1 MYINLEEQKVRVED
15 FISNLIPDFILEEN
29 PLFLDFL
36 KTYFR
41 SREAYG
47 SDIDLIR
54 NILKYRTVEK
64 LFSIVDSTILSV
76 DIENYDSTITVESTE
91 GWPDK
96 YGLLQIDDE
105 IIGYEYKTDT
115 EFVNCYRGFSGA
127 TSLGKYTTNISY
139 TFNSTESVGHSS
151 GTVVKNIGNL
161 FLKEF
166 LFYFKQKYLPGFE
179 NISFYEGIDPNLV
192 LSKIKDFYSA
202 KGTLNSF
209 EILFKLLYGEESK
222 IVLPKE
228 NTISPSNSLYIDA
241 FTVVVEVKDGDVE
254 EIKGSSIYQDANVAE
269 SIPSAVG
276 VVYNVDFLFSKEL
289 PQRIFEGAT
298 ASQSGNIITVNLPNH
313 GFSMGDPVFIEFSAD
328 GSGETSIS
336 RVFPEIYVSDLNTF
350 SVYAE
355 NSKNILSQNAIVNS
369 IKTSKSDFYRLQLNK
384 IDGEFVFSG
393 KTKLISDVNVTDT
406 TIFVDSTI
414 GFPESGS
421 IEIEGDTIHYE
432 SKSSNTFKNCTDI
445 GTFKDSGTDVTS
457 TRIIYSYENGDISK
471 KVLMRLVDIT
481 TNRFENED
489 IIVKDNTKLSIKN
502 IGYSLNDRVIDS
514 WIVNSQIEMHVKN
527 ADHITNS
534 IEFYS
539 EHNLYNGDLIDV
551 RDFYATNKNGIRNK
565 NYLNAVPVE
574 VTSPTQITLLRDLTE
589 SIAKKRL
596 VVSKLLQKGI
606 VNGQFNNLGN
616 EVANVQK
623 ILINND
629 KNKYHVLTSSIPDYD
644 VSLNA
649 NNNSLPKSFS
659 ISEGNLGFRSDSQ
672 ILIDSHNYKT
682 GEKVRFTLTGIG
694 STVISESLYVKS
706 IDSDTLTL
714 GLSRSSLNTENY
726 VNISNYRS
734 KVGVGTVVTLVRDE
748 FYNRSVK
755 DQEKIRYIKTD
766 KNSGEIYNFEDKKYI
781 PFGVLVNGVD
791 LYPPFTNNE
800 ISFGRIEEVGIVDGG
815 SEFDVISPPQATV
828 GNTLVGTGASV
839 KLSIEGSLKEIVIIN
854 KGSNINGSPSI
865 KVLGGDNK
873 DVKLNPVIINDYPS
887 KIFSAE
893 SNVSLLT
900 DIITFNSTHIFETG
914 DRVKYSVVG
923 VGTEIGLAGGGTLI
937 SDSEYYIIRVSSTEV
952 KLANTL
958 EDANSNTPINLGN
971 SFGSGD
977 QKLTSVL
984 TKRIFD
990 RIDIE
995 NPGKFR
1001 AHEIS
1006 FTTPIRS
1013 YPPSN
1018 SYEYILKGINVESDY
1033 IYYKNH
1039 GFRDSDL
1046 ILYTA
1051 ASTPIDGLLN
1061 NNYYY
1066 ILKIDDDRFRLAY
1079 AGSNIEELS
1088 KINYQKNIHVRISEL
1103 PTVTNHTFK
1112 IPPVTISVVDD
1123 FASISPQIEPIIRGS
1138 INHCVVHSE
1147 GSKYGSEIM
1156 DFISNPSIEIQKGVN
1171 ADIRLIVLNGR
1182 IESAYVLNGGSG
1194 YYSLPDIEVNPGKS
1208 NGKYAKLH
1216 PVVLNG
1222 KLTEIKI
1229 INSGSNYDSTATAV
1243 ISTPGK
1249 DHDFDI
1255 RLQKWK
1261 VDSIYRNVL
1270 NNAFNFTDNENYII
1284 PGNSNTSQIVSSYV
1298 PKKLRSKFGD
1308 NENRRDS
1315 DIISE
1320 VFSHSPILGWA
1331 FDGNPIYGQFGY
1343 TNSTSINQGTKRLKS
1358 SYSRIPDSV
1367 QENNINRPNLSN
1379 YPNGYFI
1386 EDYYYD
1392 DTVGDLDELN
1402 GRYCITPEYPEGTY
1416 AYFSC
1421 LDANGN
1427 PAFPYCVYG
1436 LRGRYL
1442 KENFD
1447 FVKSRQQY
1455 IKEITK
1461 DLITC
1466 TSPYRIDEENFEYK
1480 FLTDI
1485 VSNEVLLVSTQQQSK
1500 VTDIS
1505 ILNAGAGYKVGD
1517 RINIKNDEDF
1527 GKDAEAIVS
1536 SINGSGITT
1545 ITTTK
1550 NQKNNVFFET
1560 TADQVNVIVGEP
1572 HSFSNRDNVR
1582 VVVSGITTNNYTFLN
1597 ETYPINVKKLTAA
1610 LVEDVSLAGIS
1621 TYINVSD
1628 GLESLDLRVDDVI
1641 QIDNEQ
1647 MKVYRI
1653 DYDLNQIKVQRASN
1667 STTQASHTAPN
1678 VINVLPSSFK
1688 FKTGIQTNVYTP
1700 RYNKVYF
1707 EKSQIGIGS
1716 TARTVINYVGVQ
1728 TQIAVQPKKIYIPN
1742 HGFSNNLRVEYN
1754 FNTSQGIGLTVA
1766 TTSNLTD
1773 YYQLSNGDY
1782 LYIVKYDN
1790 DNIGLSSVPIKVGS
1804 ALTNTNTDL
1813 GFYFPF
1819 STDDMYEQSLTFNE
1833 LPSGNVFEL
1842 STVINTEQSHNLNVG
1857 DIIDLKIN
1865 PKFTD
1870 QVQFLY
1876 DSTYQC
1882 LKLPKITFLNTGIS
1896 SNRNT
1901 VTVANHGFKNGDRV
1915 IYTTETG
1922 TILGPDFIEGEIY
1935 HLRVFSN
1942 NEFSFS
1948 KSLEDVRIDN
1958 VIGITTNYGS
1968 YGIEQINPQIVSL
1981 KGSKLKITGITTL
1994 TPELEFYENDDYG
2007 IEELLDTSSFV
2018 FDSDSITIDTTKIS
2032 SEIFILP
2039 VIRGSIFDSAKDE
2052 QTSIRVV
2059 DSVYDNVYN
2068 VTGIPSTTQ
2077 FNIELIDNP
2086 RILSYTNSNSS
2097 PSYTTSAK
2105 SGIGSISKVSI
2116 LNSGLSFKFPTGL
2129 ATAKSASGSGAIFG
2143 YELSKEVGGSNDIT
2157 NVNYQFDFSSDPT
2170 YKINLDVPSIVS
2182 LKSNNKI
2189 ESIEVIDS
2197 GKGYVSPPKVRILNQ
2212 PTIYSVA
2219 NLFGNSVGSVNLLS
2233 KDNSVLLDDDEVVV
2247 YGDFHSNGIEITN
2260 ITVENDNQTVNLFLK
2275 EPNNGFEVFPFA
2287 VDDEI
2292 YVDGAIITP
2301 DTGSGFNS
2309 KDYDFT
2315 YFKVTRITTTPGN
2328 VSIRYNIVGLGVTTG
2343 LFDLDS
2349 SYPRVIKKEDLAK
2362 FKAVLSTSDYS
2373 PGEKVISS
2381 GGYSA
2386 DVIENGW
2393 SPDTKILSLVNQIGN
2408 LVPGDVLTG
2417 TKSGTKSIV
2426 TQVTDFET
2434 SVNRDSVN
2442 KTPIDNIDDYS
2453 KPNIINQ
2460 AISDNFYYQSFS
2472 YDIISNV
2479 SYDKW
2484 NNTVSNLSHLSG
2496 FEKFGTLNIHQD
2508 SNSVGFGSNQS
2519 ESTSSIIIITDSLN
2533 IEKVYDFD
2541 LVNENIID
2549 TGEFNLSNELTFNSR
2564 ELTDS
2569 VVAVSNK
2576 VTLIDDISPQFTG
2589 YYDAENGGK
2598 FVGLTSFRLTTSESG
2613 ITTALFVKNVSVG
2626 NTSIVILETDRIR
2639 IPRHNFS
2646 TGERLFY
2653 SGIGTE
2659 RISIASTDK
2668 VLGGITTDKLPS
2680 EIFAISLDQDHIR
2693 LSGIQTFTQSPFNP
2707 SNYFD
2712 LTAVGIGTQLFKS
2725 TSQNERCMLLIDGII
2740 QSPLSKSNIDV
2751 SLAEPVG
2758 VGSTTIKLVGITS
2771 ISADTLLEIDGELM
2785 KVGVVGFG
2793 STNTVTVE
2801 RGLMGTA
2808 PSAHLVSAAATV
2820 RSGQYI
2826 IRDDVVFFSSPPL
2839 SGISTEFNFSQTG
2852 IPTSYSAYNFHG
2864 RVFNRLNY
2872 DNNQIFDDISQGFD
2886 GNKDFFD
2893 MTSDGQS
2900 SENIFDTNAGII
2912 TGTDV
2917 SSGIILINNIFQIP
2931 NTDYN
2936 LIQNVGVGAS
2946 IEFLGTDNET
2956 LPSGGFIYEFEIDR
2970 GAGYQEPTRAI
2981 ATVDSSQVTGGSITG
2996 LTLVAGGSGYTEDT
3010 LVTVLDSNPGT
3021 GATIYALVGT
3031 GSEVGIIT
3039 GFRIDDG
3046 GQNYTTSGAG
3056 VVVEI
3061 PSPTTYSN
3069 LNLIGGTGSGAR
3081 GDLRIIGAGGTIFEF
3096 DLNEKGI
3103 GYREGDVLTVTGI
3116 PTSPGASVYRDFTLT
3131 VNSVS
3136 RDDFSGYTFGEMV
3149 LFDDISNQAN
3159 GGRVAFSLTRSISG
3173 VKELVSLDTDDD
3185 SFILANNL
3193 LIFINDILQIPGE
3206 SYTFTGG
3213 TKIVF
3218 KEAPKAGS
3226 KIVILYYKG
3235 SNDDIKINDIIE
3247 TVKIGDYLQVGSTPS
3262 KNLQSELSRVVFD
3275 IPSSDVAITENY
3287 SNIGLGTDP
3296 DLLRLVNWEKQ
3307 KHDLIINGTPVYK
3320 TRPEL
3325 ISKVVPNANIIKNIT
3340 VSANEI
3346 FVDTSKL
3353 FGIDELLESAKDIIL
3368 FDNTFDTFSQA
3379 KAGLTITDTQV
3390 GFVSLTYS
3398 GEGYYDPPE
3407 VSVISPV
3414 PLIPI
3419 IGNNYTTTVG
3429 VQAQASQS
3437 GIVTYTGLNYING
3450 TVSINNVPTV
3460 QVSSGSSIIITNG
3473 SNFIIEGLN
3482 FSDKIFRGS
3491 AYIADQDVWMV
3502 VGDGVIGVSTTS
3514 NDFDVLVEPLE
3525 VSEDYNNFQFR
3536 AIDSGIHREPYI
3548 MFTTQP
3554 VQSIGIAGSSVVGY
3568 STLPMGPWNLTTE
3581 AYPPVIGGIVGNT
3594 LLDPADRVGLS
3605 SFFFND
3611 IKFFGTTE
3619 SDRKIVAVGNTIICT
3634 GVSGTYGEDWQMF
3647 NINSN
3652 IGGPEGE
3659 ILNAIDYY
3667 ENNDNLTPG
3676 APKSSGYV
3684 IVGDNSYIFKS
3695 TDGIKWNTDQTAGLN
3710 FQVDPNA
3717 LPLTNFNG
3725 VASSKDGS
3733 IVAVGDNGIIVRAT
3747 TLKKSSDSW
3756 TTHEVRV
3763 GAGVGTVYTGQF
3775 VDVVYSNQA
3784 YVAITSEGRTFT
3796 SPSGENWD
3804 ERVVGSI
3811 VGTGVTVYDI
3821 NFNNTQTEP
3830 AVVAVGY
3837 RTETGGSIT
3846 GSISYSR
3853 FGIVEAEITSTV
3865 SADGSV
3871 IGLQIVSPGYGYS
3884 SVAPDLPIIQIAPP
3898 VNKIETIESVK
3909 DEGDFGNIVAIS
3921 TTVGISTTIALKFE
3935 LETDSVLNSSTYGFN
3950 IVRSGITTGY
3960 YFAISNSIFNDWDI
3974 YYSVDENN
3982 DTICQLNNFNGIY
3995 RATSVESD
4003 GVSGIVTVISD
4014 VHDLSLIDVD
4024 DRLSRVTADDYEF
4037 LAKYSWGRIY
4047 DFDRPDPKTF
4057 NIKEEFVGL
4066 SSNPTVVRT
4075 TQLLQ
4080 SY

>member
-47 SDIDLIR
+47 SDVDLVR

-64 LFSIVDSTILSV
+64 LFSIVESTTLSSN
-76 DIENYDSTITVESTE
+76 IESYDSIITVESTE

-115 EFVNCYRGFSGA
+115 QFVNCYRGFSGA
-127 TSLGKYTTNISY
+127 TSLGKYTNNNSY
-139 TFNSTESVGHSS
+139 IFNSTVSAGHSS
-151 GTVVKNIGNL
+151 GTLVKNVGNL

-192 LSKIKDFYSA
+192 LSKVKDFYSA

-209 EILFKLLYGEESK
+209 EILFKLLYGEESQV
-222 IVLPKE
+222 ILPKE
-228 NTISPSNSLYIDA
+228 NTLSPSNSLYIDA
-241 FTVVVEVKDGDVE
+241 FTVVVEVKSGDVE
-254 EIKGSSIYQDANVAE
+254 NIKGSSIYQEENSAE

-276 VVYNVDFLFSKEL
+276 VVYNVDFLTSKEL
-289 PQRIFEGAT
+289 PARIFEGAT
-298 ASQSGNIITVNLPNH
+298 ATQSGNIITINLPNH
-313 GFSMGDPVFIEFSAD
+313 GFSMGDPVFVEFSAD
-328 GSGETSIS
+328 GEGETSIS
-336 RVFPEIYVSDLNTF
+336 RVFPEIYVTDLNTF

-355 NSKNILSQNAIVNS
+355 DSRNILTQNAIVNS

-393 KTKLISDVNVTDT
+393 KTQLISDVNVTDT
-406 TIFVDSTI
+406 SIFVDSTI

-421 IEIEGDTIHYE
+421 IEIEGDIIHYE
-432 SKSSNTFKNCTDI
+432 SKSSNIFKGCTDI
-445 GTFKDSGTDVTS
+445 GTFKDSGSDVTL
-457 TRIIYSYENGDISK
+457 TRTVYSYENGDISK
-471 KVLMRLVDIT
+471 RVVMRLVDIT
-481 TNRFENED
+481 TNKFGNED
-489 IIVKDNTKLSIKN
+489 VIVKDETRLKIKN
-502 IGYSLNDRVIDS
+502 VGYPLNDRVIDS
-514 WIVNSQIEMHVKN
+514 WIVNNQLEMHVKT

-534 IEFYS
+534 IEFYG
-539 EHNLYNGDLIDV
+539 EHNLYNGDLV
-551 RDFYATNKNGIRNK
+551 NVSDFYVTNKNGIRNR
-565 NYLNAVPVE
+565 NYLEAVPVE
-574 VTSPTQITLLRDLTE
+574 VTSPTQITLLRDLTQP
-589 SIAKKRL
+589 IAKKRL

-606 VNGQFNNLGN
+606 TNGQFNNLGD

-623 ILINND
+623 VLINND
-629 KNKYHVLTSSIPDYD
+629 YNRYHVLTSSVPDYD

-659 ISEGNLGFRSDSQ
+659 ISGGNLGFRSDSQ

-682 GEKVRFTLTGIG
+682 GEKVRFTLAGIG

-714 GLSRSSLNTENY
+714 GLSRSSLSSGNY
-726 VNISNYRS
+726 VNISDYRS

-748 FYNRSVK
+748 FHNKVIK

-766 KNSGEIYNFEDKKYI
+766 KNSGEIYKFEDKKYI
-781 PFGVLVNGVD
+781 PFGVLANGVD
-791 LYPPFTNNE
+791 LYPPFANNE
-800 ISFGRIEEVGIVDGG
+800 ITFGRIEEVDVIDGG
-815 SEFDVISPPQATV
+815 SEFDVINPPQAVV

-839 KLSIEGSLKEIVIIN
+839 KLSVEGSLKEIVITN
-854 KGSNINGSPSI
+854 KGSDIIGSPSI
-865 KVLGGDNK
+865 KVLGGDNR
-873 DVKLNPVIINDYPS
+873 DVKLKPVVINDYPS

-900 DIITFNSTHIFETG
+900 DTITFSSTHIFETG

-923 VGTEIGLAGGGTLI
+923 VGTAVGLAGGGTLI
-937 SDSEYYIIRVSSTEV
+937 SDAEYYIIRVSSTEV

-958 EDANSNTPINLGN
+958 EDAYANTAINLGN

-977 QKLTSVL
+977 QRLTSVK

-1006 FTTPIRS
+1006 FTTPVRS

-1051 ASTPIDGLLN
+1051 ASTAISGLTSGD
-1061 NNYYY
+1061 YYY
-1066 ILKIDDDRFRLAY
+1066 VLKIDDNRFRLAY
-1079 AGSNIEELS
+1079 AGSDIEDLS
-1088 KINYQKNIHVRISEL
+1088 ILNYKKNIHVRISEL
-1103 PTVTNHTFK
+1103 PTATNHTFK
-1112 IPPVTISVVDD
+1112 IPPITLSIVDD
-1123 FASISPQIEPIIRGS
+1123 FAAISPQIEPIIRGN

-1156 DFISNPSIEIQKGVN
+1156 DFISYPNIEIQKGTA
-1171 ADIRLIVLNGR
+1171 ADVRLIVLNGR
-1182 IESAYVLNGGSG
+1182 IEAAYVLNGGSG
-1194 YYSLPDIEVNPGKS
+1194 YHSLPEIKVDAGMSKGNYARLHPVIS
-1208 NGKYAKLH
+1208 NGKLIE
-1216 PVVLNG
+1216 V
-1222 KLTEIKI
+1222 KI
-1229 INSGSNYDSTATAV
+1229 INSGSNYDSTATA
-1243 ISTPGK
+1243 IITTPGK
-1249 DHDFDI
+1249 DQDFDI
-1255 RLQKWK
+1255 KIQKWK
-1261 VDSIYRNVL
+1261 VDAVHRNVL
-1270 NNAFNFTDNENYII
+1270 NNALNFTDNEHYII
-1284 PGNSNTSQIVSSYV
+1284 PGNADTIQVVSSYV

-1315 DIISE
+1315 DIISD

-1343 TNSTSINQGTKRLKS
+1343 ENPTSINEGTKRLKS
-1358 SYSRIPDSV
+1358 SYSRIPDSI
-1367 QENNINRPNLSN
+1367 QESNTNRPNLN
-1379 YPNGYFI
+1379 DYPNGYFI

-1442 KENFD
+1442 AENFD

-1455 IKEITK
+1455 VKDIVN

-1466 TSPYRIDEENFEYK
+1466 TSPYRIDEENFEYR

-1485 VSNEVLLVSTQQQSK
+1485 VDKEVLLVSTQQQSK
-1500 VTDIS
+1500 VTDVS
-1505 ILNAGAGYKVGD
+1505 ILNSGTGYKVGD

-1527 GKDAEAIVS
+1527 GRDAEAVVS
-1536 SINGSGITT
+1536 SINGVGITT

-1550 NQKNNVFFET
+1550 NQRNNVFFET

-1572 HSFSNRDNVR
+1572 HTFANRDNVR

-1610 LVEDVSLAGIS
+1610 LVEDVTLAGIS
-1621 TYINVSD
+1621 TYIKVSD
-1628 GLESLDLRVDDVI
+1628 GLESLDIKPDDVI
-1641 QIDNEQ
+1641 KIDNEE
-1647 MKVYRI
+1647 MKVYRV

-1667 STTQASHTAPN
+1667 STTQAAHTAPN
-1678 VINVLPSSFK
+1678 VIDVLPSSFQ

-1716 TARTVINYVGVQ
+1716 TARTTINYVGVQ
-1728 TQIAVQPKKIYIPN
+1728 TQIAIQPKKIYIPN
-1742 HGFSNNLRVEYN
+1742 HGFSNNIRVQYN
-1754 FNTSQGIGLTVA
+1754 FDTAVGLGLTVA
-1766 TTSNLTD
+1766 PTSDLTN
-1773 YYQLSNGDY
+1773 YYQLNDGDF

-1790 DNIGLSSVPIKVGS
+1790 DNIGLSSIPIKVGS
-1804 ALTNTNTDL
+1804 ALTNANTDL

-1819 STDDMYEQSLTFNE
+1819 STDDLYEQSLTFNE

-1842 STVINTEQSHNLNVG
+1842 STVINTKQPHNLNVG
-1857 DIIDLKIN
+1857 DEIDLKVN

-1882 LKLPKITFLNTGIS
+1882 LKLPRVTFLNTGIS

-1901 VTVANHGFKNGDRV
+1901 VTIANHGFKDGDRV
-1915 IYTTETG
+1915 IYTTDNG
-1922 TILGPDFIEGEIY
+1922 TILGPDFVEGEIY

-1948 KSLEDVRIDN
+1948 NSAEDVRIDN
-1958 VIGITTNYGS
+1958 VLGITTNFGTYGL
-1968 YGIEQINPQIVSL
+1968 EQVNPQIISV
-1981 KGSKLKITGITTL
+1981 KGSKLKITGISTL
-1994 TPELEFYENDDYG
+1994 TPELEFYENDGYN
-2007 IEELLDTSSFV
+2007 IEELLDTTSFV
-2018 FDSDSITIDTTKIS
+2018 FESDSITIDTAKIS

-2039 VIRGSIFDSAKDE
+2039 VIEGRAFDSARDE
-2052 QTSIRVV
+2052 QTSVKVV
-2059 DSVYDNVYN
+2059 DSVYDNIYT

-2077 FNIELIDNP
+2077 FNIELIGNP
-2086 RILSYTNSNSS
+2086 RILSYTDNNSS
-2097 PSYTTSAK
+2097 PKYTTSAK
-2105 SGIGSISKVSI
+2105 SGIGSISNVSI

-2129 ATAKSASGSGAIFG
+2129 ATAKSDSGTGAIFG
-2143 YELSKEVGGSNDIT
+2143 YKLTKEIGGSNDIT

-2189 ESIEVIDS
+2189 EYIEVVDP
-2197 GKGYVSPPKVRILNQ
+2197 GKGYVSPPKIRVLDQ

-2219 NLFGNSVGSVNLLS
+2219 NLYGNSIGSVDLLS
-2233 KDNSVLLDDDEVVV
+2233 KDNSVLLDDVVV
-2247 YGDFHSNGIEITN
+2247 YGDFHSNGVEVTN
-2260 ITVENDNQTVNLFLK
+2260 VTVENDNQTVNLFLK
-2275 EPNNGFEVFPFA
+2275 EPNNGFNEFPFA

-2292 YVDGAIITP
+2292 YVDGVVITP
-2301 DTGSGFNS
+2301 DTGTGFNS

-2315 YFKVTRITTTPGN
+2315 YFKVTRIVTTPGN
-2328 VSIRYNIVGLGVTTG
+2328 VSIRYNITGLGVTTG
-2343 LFDLDS
+2343 VFDPDL
-2349 SYPRVIKKEDLAK
+2349 SYSRVIKKDDLAK
-2362 FKAVLSTSDYS
+2362 FKAVLSTSDYT
-2373 PGEKVISS
+2373 PGERVVSS
-2381 GGYSA
+2381 NGYSA

-2393 SPDTKILSLVNQIGN
+2393 SPDTKILSLVNQTGTV
-2408 LVPGDVLTG
+2408 VPGEVLTG
-2417 TKSGTKSIV
+2417 SKSGTKAIV

-2434 SVNRDSVN
+2434 SVKRDSVN
-2442 KTPIDNIDDYS
+2442 KTPIDNVDDYS
-2453 KPNIINQ
+2453 KPNVINQ
-2460 AISDNFYYQSFS
+2460 AISDNFYYQAFS

-2479 SYDKW
+2479 PYDTW
-2484 NNTVSNLSHLSG
+2484 SSTVSDLSHLSG

-2519 ESTSSIIIITDSLN
+2519 ESTSSIIIITESLN

-2549 TGEFNLSNELTFNSR
+2549 TGEFNLSNELTFNAR

-2598 FVGLTSFRLTTSESG
+2598 FVGLTSFRLTSSETG
-2613 ITTALFVKNVSVG
+2613 ITTSLFVKQVSAG
-2626 NTSIVILETDRIR
+2626 NTSTVQLDTNRIR

-2680 EIFAISLDQDHIR
+2680 ELYAISLDQDHIR
-2693 LSGIQTFTQSPFNP
+2693 LSGIQTFTQHPFRP
-2707 SNYFD
+2707 ENYFD
-2712 LTAVGIGTQLFKS
+2712 ITGVGTGTHEFKS
-2725 TSQNERCMLLIDGII
+2725 TSQNERCMLLIDGIV
-2740 QSPLSKSNIDV
+2740 QTPLAKSSIDV
-2751 SLAEPVG
+2751 SLAENVG
-2758 VGSTTIKLVGITS
+2758 VGSTTIRLAGITS
-2771 ISADTLLEIDGELM
+2771 IASNTLLEIDGEIM

-2793 STNTVTVE
+2793 STNVVTVE

-2808 PSAHLVSAAATV
+2808 PAAHTVSSAATV

-2826 IRDDVVFFSSPPL
+2826 IRDDVVFFSNPPL
-2839 SGISTEFNFSQTG
+2839 SGINTEFNYAQTG

-2864 RVFNRLNY
+2864 RVFNRVNY
-2872 DNNQIFDDISQGFD
+2872 DTNQIFDDISQGFD
-2886 GNKDFFD
+2886 GTVDTFGL
-2893 MTSDGQS
+2893 TSDGQS
-2900 SENIFDTNAGII
+2900 SENIFSNVSGII

-2917 SSGIILINNIFQIP
+2917 SSGVILINNIFQIP

-2956 LPSGGFIYEFEIDR
+2956 IPSGGFIYEFEIDR

-2981 ATVDSSQVTGGSITG
+2981 ATIDSSQVTGGSITG

-3021 GATIYALVGT
+3021 GATIYALVGSGT
-3031 GSEVGIIT
+3031 QAGIIT

-3081 GDLRIIGAGGTIFEF
+3081 GDLRIIGAGGTTFEF

-3131 VNSVS
+3131 VKSVS

-3149 LFDDISNQAN
+3149 LFDDISDQAN
-3159 GGRVAFSLTRSISG
+3159 GGRVAFSLTRSITG
-3173 VKELVSLDTDDD
+3173 TKQLVSLDTDDD

-3193 LIFINDILQIPGE
+3193 LIFINDILQIPNE
-3206 SYTFTGG
+3206 AYTFTGG

-3218 KEAPKAGS
+3218 KEPPKAGS

-3235 SNDDIKINDIIE
+3235 SDDDIKVNDILE
-3247 TVKIGDYLQVGSTPS
+3247 TVKIGDYLQIGSTPS
-3262 KNLQSELSRVVFD
+3262 ANLQAEKSRVVFD

-3287 SNIGLGTDP
+3287 SNVGLGTDP

-3307 KHDLIINGTPVYK
+3307 KNDLIINGTPVYK

-3325 ISKVVPNANIIKNIT
+3325 ISKVVPNSNIIKNISINDT
-3340 VSANEI
+3340 DI

-3353 FGIDELLESAKDIIL
+3353 FGIDGLLETAKDITI
-3368 FDNTFDTFSQA
+3368 FDTTFSSFSQA
-3379 KAGLTITDTQV
+3379 KAGLAVTDTQV
-3390 GFVSLTYS
+3390 GFVTITFGGS
-3398 GEGYYDPPE
+3398 GYYEAPQ

-3414 PLIPI
+3414 PLEPI

-3429 VQAQASQS
+3429 VQAQTSQS

-3450 TVSINNVPTV
+3450 TVTINNVPTV

-3473 SNFIIEGLN
+3473 SSLIIEGIN

-3491 AYIADQDVWMV
+3491 TYVNDQDVWII
-3502 VGDGVIGVSTTS
+3502 VGDGVIGISTTS
-3514 NDFDVLVEPLE
+3514 NDFDVLVEPQE
-3525 VSEDYNNFQFR
+3525 VSEEYINFQFR
-3536 AIDSGIHREPYI
+3536 AVHSGIH
-3548 MFTTQP
+3548 TGA
-3554 VQSIGIAGSSVVGY
+3554 QSIQNIGIAGSSVVGY
-3568 STLPMGPWNLTTE
+3568 STLPLGPWNLTTE

-3611 IKFFGTTE
+3611 IKFFGSTE
-3619 SDRKIVAVGNTIICT
+3619 SDRKIVAVGNTIVCT
-3634 GVSGTYGEDWQMF
+3634 GVSGTYGEDWQML
-3647 NINSN
+3647 NINSS
-3652 IGGPEGE
+3652 IGGPEGK

-3667 ENNDNLTPG
+3667 DNDDNATPA
-3676 APKSSGYV
+3676 APRSSGYV
-3684 IVGDNSYIFKS
+3684 IVGDESYIFKS
-3695 TDGIKWNTDQTAGLN
+3695 TDGIKWNTDQSAGLN
-3710 FQVDPNA
+3710 FQVDPTG
-3717 LPLTNFNG
+3717 LPETNFNG

-3733 IVAVGDNGIIVRAT
+3733 IVAVGDNGVIVRAT
-3747 TLKKSSDSW
+3747 TLKRSSDPWSIHF
-3756 TTHEVRV
+3756 TEV
-3763 GAGVGTVYTGQF
+3763 GGVTYRGQF
-3775 VDVVYSNQA
+3775 VDVVYTNQA

-3796 SPSGENWD
+3796 SPTGQNWD
-3804 ERVVGSI
+3804 ERVIGSI

-3837 RTETGGSIT
+3837 RTETAGNIS

-3853 FGIVEAEITSTV
+3853 FAIVEAEVTSTV
-3865 SADGSV
+3865 SAAGTV
-3871 IGLQIVSPGYGYS
+3871 IGLQIASPGYGYS

-3898 VNKIETIESVK
+3898 VNKIEVIDNVK
-3909 DEGDFGNIVAIS
+3909 DEGDFGNVVAIS
-3921 TTVGISTTIALKFE
+3921 TISGINTSVAFKFE
-3935 LETDSVLNSSTYGFN
+3935 IETDSVLNSTLYDFN
-3950 IVRSGITTGY
+3950 ITRSGITTGY
-3960 YFAISNSIFNDWDI
+3960 YFAISNSIFSDWQEF
-3974 YYSVDENN
+3974 YPVDENN
-3982 DTICQLNNFNGIY
+3982 DTICELTNFNGVY
-3995 RATSVESD
+3995 RATAVESD

-4014 VHDLSLIDVD
+4014 VHNLSLVDVD
-4024 DRLSRVTADDYEF
+4024 DRLSGITTDNYEF
-4037 LAKYSWGRIY
+4037 IAKYSWGRIY
-4047 DFDRPDPKTF
+4047 DFDRPDPKSF
-4057 NIKEEFVGL
+4057 NIKQQFVGL
-4066 SSNPTVVRT
+4066 SSNPKVVRT